1 MFRAIAASGIL
12 GCTLLTAGCVDL
24 MQQSYITQ
32 IAPEWFEAKAVEVK
46 GEGYPELADVPEV
59 RKAESTLAQSDR
71 SAAALKNAAD
81 KLEAQLAAQGDIRSD
96 EAVRATAAQWRATLE
111 EGAAAAGHKIEP
123 AQPTP

>member
-1 MFRAIAASGIL
+1 MFRAIAASGIF

-32 IAPEWFEAKAVEVK
+32 IAPEWFEEKALEVK

-59 RKAESTLAQSDR
+59 RKAETTLAQSDR
-71 SAAALKNAAD
+71 GATALKNAAD

-111 EGAAAAGHKIEP
+111 EGAAAAGHTIKP
-123 AQPTP
+123 AEPTP